1 MTATSET
8 TRGVPGLAGPALRA
22 EVERTIDSFLT
33 ARRDM
38 DTTPEWRDGVDALR
52 ALALAGGKRTR
63 PTFCCLGWRAFGGGD
78 HPGIVVAATALEL
91 FHLFALVHDDIMDDS
106 DVRRGNPTL
115 HVTMAEAHRRLG
127 WRGNPEHYGRNTAIL
142 WGDLC
147 LAWSDEAFH
156 GCGLAPERVSAAAG
170 LLHRMRVEVLLGQ
183 YLDIRGEAVRADL
196 TDCLT
201 ILLYKSAKYT
211 VERPLQI
218 GAMLAGAARP
228 DVERLSGFGV
238 PIGEA
243 FQLRDDVL
251 GVFGDDAVTGKSILT
266 DLRSGKSTVLM
277 ALTRERANATQAAEI
292 SRWHGNP
299 GLGEREAQRLRHIVR
314 DTGALRTVEEMIHAR
329 TQEAVAVLD
338 SLPIVGEVR
347 VALTELA
354 HTLSVR
360 RS

>member
-8 TRGVPGLAGPALRA
+8 TRGVPGLSGPALRA

-38 DTTPEWRDGVDALR
+38 DTTPGWRDGVDALR

-63 PTFCCLGWRAFGGGD
+63 PTFCCLGWRAFGGGE
-78 HPGIVVAATALEL
+78 HPGIVVAAAALEL

-127 WRGNPEHYGRNTAIL
+127 WRGSPEHYGRNTAIL

-147 LAWSDEAFH
+147 LTWSDEVFH

-183 YLDIRGEAVRADL
+183 YLDIRGEAVRAEL
-196 TDCLT
+196 ADCLT

-228 DVERLSGFGV
+228 DVERLSGFGI

-243 FQLRDDVL
+243 FQLRDDIL

-292 SRWHGNP
+292 SRWHGDP
-299 GLGEREAQRLRHIVR
+299 SLGEREAQRLRQIVR
-314 DTGALRTVEEMIHAR
+314 DTGALRTVEEMIHTR
-329 TQEAVAVLD
+329 TEEAVAVLD

>member
-8 TRGVPGLAGPALRA
+8 ARGAPGLPGPALRV

-38 DTTPEWRDGVDALR
+38 NANPEWRDGVDALR

-63 PTFCCLGWRAFGGGD
+63 PTFCCLGWRAFGGD
-78 HPGIVVAATALEL
+78 EDPGIIMAATALEL

-106 DVRRGNPTL
+106 DVRRGNPTM
-115 HVTMAEAHRRLG
+115 HVTMAQAHRRLG
-127 WRGNPEHYGRNTAIL
+127 WRGDPEHYGRNAAIL

-147 LAWSDEAFH
+147 LTWSDEAFH
-156 GCGLAPERVSAAAG
+156 GCGLPAERVSAAAG
-170 LLHRMRVEVLLGQ
+170 LLQSMRVEVLLGQ
-183 YLDIRGEAVRADL
+183 YLDVRGEAVRADL
-196 TDCLT
+196 ADCLT

-218 GAMLAGAARP
+218 GAMLAGAPRAEV
-228 DVERLSGFGV
+228 DRLSRFGV

-243 FQLRDDVL
+243 FQLRDDIL
-251 GVFGDDAVTGKSILT
+251 GVFGDDAVTGKSTLS

-277 ALTRERANATQAAEI
+277 ALTRQRADATQAAEI

-299 GLGEREAQRLRHIVR
+299 RLGEREALRLRHIVR

-329 TQEAVAVLD
+329 TEQAVAALD
-338 SLPIVGEVR
+338 SLPIAAQVR
-347 VALTELA
+347 TALTDLA